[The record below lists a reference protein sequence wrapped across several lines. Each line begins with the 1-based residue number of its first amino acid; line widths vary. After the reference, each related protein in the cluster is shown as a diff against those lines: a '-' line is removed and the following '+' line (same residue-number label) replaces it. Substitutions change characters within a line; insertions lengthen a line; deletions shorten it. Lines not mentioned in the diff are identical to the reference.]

1 MIRHSRVNTC
11 KPWRKPACWTG
22 TLAAV
27 LTIGGCTHYVPKPV
41 SVGDTATRF
50 SARTIELNA
59 AAAACRTMAPRARC
73 DAGQPDRLVLF
84 EVLIAGNPAVAA
96 ARAKVASAEAGAR
109 AAHAPAGPIM
119 TLSTEYAGGE
129 TQPWLLGIAADLP
142 LDTGGRRAARIGT
155 ADLAVAAARYD
166 LAEAI
171 WTARM
176 VLVRGLAEQQVA
188 VRQTAIADRLVA
200 LQERRF
206 AVMERRVG
214 QGEASRAELERTRAD
229 LADAHSRGA
238 AARARFEAAVVQIA
252 AALGVPLEQARG
264 LIASWEGFETLTP
277 LETLAPPDRY
287 GALLGR
293 PDLLKA
299 MTAYDQAEFDLRG
312 EVAKQYPA
320 ISVGPGFTWDHGL
333 VKIPFN
339 IGLTLPPL
347 DLNRRAIAAAEAR
360 RSEAAAQLEALYA
373 GAVAGIDQALAE
385 VSAARR
391 ALKQVREMDLP
402 IAARLAAQADRE
414 LAAGAIDRS
423 DWAAAQ
429 AGLEIARLAE
439 LDALARAIMADAAL
453 EESMRRPLSGPETL
467 IGVAAS

>member
-1 MIRHSRVNTC
+1 M
-11 KPWRKPACWTG
+11 
-22 TLAAV
+22 
-27 LTIGGCTHYVPKPV
+27 
-41 SVGDTATRF
+41 
-50 SARTIELNA
+50 
-59 AAAACRTMAPRARC
+59 
-73 DAGQPDRLVLF
+73 
-84 EVLIAGNPAVAA
+84 
-96 ARAKVASAEAGAR
+96 
-109 AAHAPAGPIM
+109 
-119 TLSTEYAGGE
+119 
-129 TQPWLLGIAADLP
+129 
-142 LDTGGRRAARIGT
+142 
-155 ADLAVAAARYD
+155 
-166 LAEAI
+166 
-171 WTARM
+171 
-176 VLVRGLAEQQVA
+176 
-188 VRQTAIADRLVA
+188 
-200 LQERRF
+200 
-206 AVMERRVG
+206 G

-453 EESMRRPLSGPETL
+453 EASMRRPLSGPETL